1 MTWIVF
7 QARDFLLITVSLF
20 FENRHEWGIL
30 ADRLDEG
37 TATRIAQEDEG
48 FDKFPGGVKV
58 RKTRILIADPRRL
71 FAETLGRVLDS
82 EHDLHV
88 TGYALDGLE
97 ALHLVHERTPDVLI
111 LGGWLPKYDAPDL
124 VRELSGSGGKPR
136 FLLLSEESALHRLAD
151 LYESGIHGCV
161 LMTSGTEEL
170 LKAVRCV
177 ARGDSGFDARI
188 TGGLPDILLRAR
200 SEVEVFDDL
209 TPREREVVYWIGQ
222 GFDNSKVAET
232 MVLSEKTVKNHVGHI
247 LKKLELRDRTQIAVL
262 AWSTG
267 LAAKAPDQIRK
278 NQTG

>member
-1 MTWIVF
+1 M
-7 QARDFLLITVSLF
+7 
-20 FENRHEWGIL
+20 
-30 ADRLDEG
+30 
-37 TATRIAQEDEG
+37 
-48 FDKFPGGVKV
+48 K
-58 RKTRILIADPRRL
+58 KTRVVIADSRRL
-71 FAETLGRVLDS
+71 FAETLGRVLES

-111 LGGWLPKYDAPDL
+111 LGSRLPKYDGPDL
-124 VRELSGSGGKPR
+124 VRELSGSGVKTR
-136 FLLLSEESALHRLAD
+136 FLLLSEESALHHLVD

-170 LKAVRCV
+170 LKAVRDV

-188 TGGLPDILLRAR
+188 TGDLPDILLRAR
-200 SEVEVFDDL
+200 READLFDDL
-209 TPREREVVYWIGQ
+209 TPREREVLYWIGQ
-222 GFDNSKVAET
+222 GFNNSKVAET

-267 LAAKAPDQIRK
+267 LAVKAPDQVRK
-278 NQTG
+278 KQTG